1 MPGIWRKP
9 PSKTDLV
16 NSFPL
21 QLQVIVCLP
30 WHSADMSP
38 TGACGTEA
46 SSRQSKPEAT
56 QKFERERERERE
68 LQFHASKHWMQPKF
82 ISSYFLEG
90 GFVCYCKMADSYRNS
105 Y

>member
-56 QKFERERERERE
+56 QKFEREREREIVTVSC
-68 LQFHASKHWMQPKF
+68 L
-82 ISSYFLEG
+82 
-90 GFVCYCKMADSYRNS
+90 
-105 Y
+105 